1 MSKVP
6 LTHLV
11 NLQNETTAVNLINN
25 NTDTIENGF
34 ENTLSRDGTQPNSM
48 NAPLD
53 MNSFR
58 ILNLSAPVS
67 PTEPV
72 RLGDVNVNEIIVT
85 SSRSFST
92 KSLAAASTIPI
103 SVSTIDT
110 LGYSIPGDNGGAS
123 YKRISDP
130 SSSSPAYFQTVD
142 GQWWGLIDTECKVE
156 MFGAQ
161 RAPIGTNP
169 LSISN
174 STIAVQA
181 CIDYVS
187 VNSLGN
193 VIFSAG
199 MYGIQSV
206 NISTNA
212 IYIKGAGTLVTQI
225 LHILPGSPNCFN
237 FSAGSSEL
245 FDTGISDLTILTND
259 FTNSK
264 VGINVRD
271 VSTFY
276 CKNVAVESIDGSRYR
291 STGGGAIGLHIQ
303 GRELGRV
310 ENFLAFADTPLSI
323 DANPNFAP
331 ISLDSWVFEDCFFH
345 TDLVTKHCILIND
358 GVNLFNTTFCG
369 RQNWIG
375 GKDGLHWVDTTTTAE
390 SVGLAISG
398 SRVEQANDSTGYHIN
413 IQHHTGLK
421 SFNCFDCSGG
431 GSAPD
436 GRNAFFL
443 RKVVHPTIRNYT
455 FLQSNLEAL
464 NLDATALT
472 VSIDNCSWWNA
483 ATTTISGLSRAE
495 AQAIT
500 TTSPNE
506 STTIPATAFYT
517 SSGNPILVR
526 NLTADNNVGA
536 NTFNNVGVSIPAS
549 TAFIV
554 LGSGKTFTVNNSLGL
569 SGTDSTT
576 HTFPTTNSTL
586 ARTDAAQTF
595 TGTQTFSSTI
605 SGNISGSAGSVTTI
619 PNLTGDVTSVGNTTT
634 LTNAPVIAKVL
645 TGYTSGA
652 GVVSASDS
660 ILSAIQKLNG
670 NDATNANLTG
680 DVTSV
685 GNATTLTNA
694 PVIAKVLTGYT
705 SGAGTVS
712 SADSILSAIQ
722 KLNGN
727 DATNANL
734 TGPITSVG
742 NATSIASQ
750 TGTGTT
756 FAMSAGPTFTG
767 TTTVATLAATTINAF
782 TLAGTISG
790 GGNNLNNIIV
800 GAVTPLAIT
809 GTTITANTSISSPTH
824 TASGALTFQSNG
836 STFAGAISTGQQ
848 WFMGSTSNTSPTNAI
863 LTLSKNTAVL
873 PNTLAS
879 SALQIGGADG
889 TGGVSVGLQAF
900 NNTTPSGQGA
910 IHYFRA
916 RGTAGTPAAV
926 QSGDSLGANFAF
938 GYATSGAAGYV
949 TSAGSGFIM
958 RATDNYTTSAAGALL
973 ELYTTPTGGATLTLA
988 ATLQSSGGFSVG
1000 TATDPG
1006 IGAIIANTSVS
1017 TPLYKSVTAPTAVSG
1032 AGPILTGSGSTINSR
1047 MKVNLNGTD
1056 YWIPCSTTAF

>member
-25 NTDTIENGF
+25 NMDTIENGF

-48 NAPLD
+48 NASLD
-53 MNSFR
+53 MNSNR
-58 ILNLSAPVS
+58 ILNLPSPVS

-72 RLGDVNVNEIIVT
+72 RLGDVNVNDITVT
-85 SSRSFST
+85 SSRSFPTRSV
-92 KSLAAASTIPI
+92 AIASTIPI
-103 SVSTIDT
+103 NVSTIET
-110 LGYSIPGDNGGAS
+110 LGYSLPGDNGGAS

-130 SSSSPAYFQTVD
+130 SSLSPAYFQTVD
-142 GQWWGLIDTECKVE
+142 GQWWGLSTTECNVE

-161 RAPIGTNP
+161 RAPNGTSP
-169 LSISN
+169 GSIAD
-174 STIAVQA
+174 STTAVQD

-187 VNSLGN
+187 SNGLGN

-199 MYGIQSV
+199 TYAL
-206 NISTNA
+206 STATIRTNGV
-212 IYIKGAGTLVTQI
+212 YIKGAGKYATFI
-225 LHILPGSPNCFN
+225 LQTFVGPSSCFV
-237 FSAGSSEL
+237 FSNGATEL
-245 FDTGISDLTILTND
+245 FDTGISDLFIFAQDTTTTKI
-259 FTNSK
+259 
-264 VGINVRD
+264 GINALD

-276 CKNVAVESIDGSRYR
+276 CKNVSVSHIDGSRYR
-291 STGGGAIGLHIQ
+291 STSGTATGLHIG

-310 ENFLAFADTPLSI
+310 ENFLAFADIPLNI
-323 DANPNFAP
+323 NVNANYAP
-331 ISLDSWVFEDCFFH
+331 ISIDSWVFEDCFFH
-345 TDLVTKHCILIND
+345 TDLATSHCIVINS

-375 GKDGLHWVDTTTTAE
+375 GKDGLHWVDTTSTVE
-390 SVGLAISG
+390 SVGLYISG
-398 SRVEQANDSTGYHIN
+398 SRVEQANDSTGRHFN
-413 IQHHTGLK
+413 IQHNTGLK
-421 SFNCFDCSGG
+421 SFNCFDCNGG
-431 GSAPD
+431 GSSPD
-436 GRNAFFL
+436 GRSAFLL

-500 TTSPNE
+500 PTSPNE
-506 STTIPATAFYT
+506 STSIPATAFYT

-526 NLTADNNVGA
+526 NLTADNNLGA
-536 NTFNNVGVSIPAS
+536 TTFNNVAISTPAS
-549 TAFIV
+549 TAFLN
-554 LGSGKTFTVNNSLGL
+554 LGASKTVTINNSLGL

-605 SGNISGSAGSVTTI
+605 NGNISGSAGSIPNLTGDVTSTGTVTTLTNAPVI
-619 PNLTGDVTSVGNTTT
+619 AKVLTGYTSGAGTVSASDSILSAIQKLNGNDATNANLTGDVTSVGNATT

-652 GVVSASDS
+652 GVVSSADS

-734 TGPITSVG
+734 TGDVTSVG
-742 NATSIASQ
+742 NATTLTNAPVIAKVLTGYTAGAGTVASSDSILQAFQKLGGLVDNLAWSAYTPTFGST
-750 TGTGTT
+750 TGT
-756 FAMSAGPTFTG
+756 A
-767 TTTVATLAATTINAF
+767 TVSGRQKTI
-782 TLAGTISG
+782 GKTIFV
-790 GGNNLNNIIV
+790 NIIV
-800 GAVTPLAIT
+800 QFTSAVT
-809 GTTITANTSISSPTH
+809 GTFTVT
-824 TASGALTFQSNG
+824 L
-836 STFAGAISTGQQ
+836 
-848 WFMGSTSNTSPTNAI
+848 PTNSFSEACI
-863 LTLSKNTAVL
+863 SGKETS
-873 PNTLAS
+873 
-879 SALQIGGADG
+879 
-889 TGGVSVGLQAF
+889 VSGL
-900 NNTTPSGQGA
+900 
-910 IHYFRA
+910 
-916 RGTAGTPAAV
+916 
-926 QSGDSLGANFAF
+926 
-938 GYATSGAAGYV
+938 GAAGFV
-949 TSAGSGFIM
+949 PSGSNSL
-958 RATDNYTTSAAGALL
+958 AVLSS
-973 ELYTTPTGGATLTLA
+973 TGTQFLTNGSRI
-988 ATLQSSGGFSVG
+988 T
-1000 TATDPG
+1000 
-1006 IGAIIANTSVS
+1006 
-1017 TPLYKSVTAPTAVSG
+1017 
-1032 AGPILTGSGSTINSR
+1032 LTGSYESS
-1047 MKVNLNGTD
+1047 
-1056 YWIPCSTTAF
+1056 